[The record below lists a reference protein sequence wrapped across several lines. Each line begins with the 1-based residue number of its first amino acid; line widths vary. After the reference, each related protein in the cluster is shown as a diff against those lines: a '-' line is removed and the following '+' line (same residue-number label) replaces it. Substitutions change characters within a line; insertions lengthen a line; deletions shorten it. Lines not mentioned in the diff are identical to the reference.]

1 MKRIFSKEEA
11 INFLNCNPNAM
22 PCRII
27 EGLEKCGFKNIEKV
41 GRGQKTTFICEQPDD
56 TDEQCYYIFRD
67 ILINKYDYGK
77 GFDYDKILEII
88 DFHIKN
94 EEYISIEDIAN
105 KLNISDGGLYKHR
118 KKLEGKILKRKEE
131 CKRNFTGI
139 YKQISEKKIKNG
151 FYVYRMLNKDNEV
164 IYVGQS
170 INLTNRMLFHFSNL
184 DEDDWRNEVEN
195 VEYIELKTK
204 TDMIIYEI
212 YYIAKYYPKYNIDY
226 KNDKCTF
233 QLEELEW
240 KNLCTMKKE
249 PRNHDAYSVL
259 RLYTITE
266 ELKHDEE
273 FLEIIK
279 KAIRFKNK

>member
-1 MKRIFSKEEA
+1 MKKIFTKEEA
-11 INFLNCNPNAM
+11 IDFLNCNENAR

-41 GRGQKTTFICEQPDD
+41 GRGEKISFICEQLND

-77 GFDYDKILEII
+77 NFDYDKVLDII
-88 DFHIKN
+88 DFHINNTEFLSLENIAKHL
-94 EEYISIEDIAN
+94 EISIKTLQRHKK
-105 KLNISDGGLYKHR
+105 KLN
-118 KKLEGKILKRKEE
+118 GKILKESKE
-131 CKRNFTGI
+131 CKKNLTGA
-139 YKQISEKKIKNG
+139 YKEKKIKNG
-151 FYVYRMLNKDNEV
+151 FYVYRMLDKNGKI
-164 IYVGQS
+164 IYVGQT
-170 INLTNRMLFHFSNL
+170 INLKNRMSAHFSNL

-226 KNDKCTF
+226 KNDECTF

-240 KNLCTMKKE
+240 KNLCAMKKE

-259 RLYTITE
+259 RLYQITE